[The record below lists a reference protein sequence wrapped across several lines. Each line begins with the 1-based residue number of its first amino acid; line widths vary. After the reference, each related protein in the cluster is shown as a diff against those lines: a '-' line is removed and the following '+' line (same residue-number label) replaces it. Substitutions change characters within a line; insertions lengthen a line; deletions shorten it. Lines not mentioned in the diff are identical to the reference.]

1 MTDTAP
7 TAPRFAPMS
16 YDARGHPVF
25 HWTLTPTALC
35 DPVILLIPPEAILPV
50 VFIPGIMGSNLKSV
64 PEAGQ
69 ESEPAWRLD
78 AGLAGKPIALF
89 KRWNGAPPGIRQA
102 VLHPDRVT
110 VDDGGA
116 VPERSAGTVIVP
128 TVESAAQRK
137 QALID
142 RYRERGLGEVSESS
156 YHPFLLWL
164 EDSLNSS
171 YRPHEWPEFQL
182 KSMHL
187 DMPDDASLQPRLKPG
202 LEVPLAGLGEHLLHQ
217 LPHLKTD
224 DLSARA
230 AYRMPVHAFG
240 YNWLADNDAAAIK
253 LAGRIEEIRHQ
264 YGSQCRQVILVTHS
278 MGGLVARRC
287 AQLPGMSDAIAGVMH
302 GVMPTNGAPVAYRRC
317 KVGMQQE
324 SEMAAAVIGVTGQ
337 DVTAVFAQSPGALQ
351 LLPTKNYSLGWLRLR
366 DPDHAPAMPAL
377 PEADPYQEIYLRRDR
392 WWALLREEWLKPK
405 DGVPIEWVHYA
416 RNIKKAKQFH
426 ERIGAAYHPYT
437 YVYYGADAKQPS
449 FETITWQMRPGRG
462 DLNRPLGVPPE
473 AFVVSTMQMEQVR
486 DQGSSPLYVGGSRVV
501 EHLPAR
507 AGRLA
512 LSMEVSH
519 WELHCEMQDG
529 IGDGTVPVSSG
540 QAPAAQA
547 REGQVRVQVCAT
559 GFDHEGAFKVMQTRH
574 FTLYSLI
581 KIAAQAKRPSCVA

>member
-142 RYRERGLGEVSESS
+142 RYRERGWGEVSESS

>member
-1 MTDTAP
+1 
-7 TAPRFAPMS
+7 
-16 YDARGHPVF
+16 
-25 HWTLTPTALC
+25 
-35 DPVILLIPPEAILPV
+35 
-50 VFIPGIMGSNLKSV
+50 
-64 PEAGQ
+64 
-69 ESEPAWRLD
+69 
-78 AGLAGKPIALF
+78 
-89 KRWNGAPPGIRQA
+89 
-102 VLHPDRVT
+102 
-110 VDDGGA
+110 
-116 VPERSAGTVIVP
+116 
-128 TVESAAQRK
+128 
-137 QALID
+137 
-142 RYRERGLGEVSESS
+142 
-156 YHPFLLWL
+156 
-164 EDSLNSS
+164 
-171 YRPHEWPEFQL
+171 
-182 KSMHL
+182 
-187 DMPDDASLQPRLKPG
+187 
-202 LEVPLAGLGEHLLHQ
+202 
-217 LPHLKTD
+217 
-224 DLSARA
+224 
-230 AYRMPVHAFG
+230 MPVHAFG

>member
-1 MTDTAP
+1 MTDTA
-7 TAPRFAPMS
+7 APAQRFAPMS
-16 YDARGHPVF
+16 YNARGQPVF
-25 HWTLTPTALC
+25 QWTLTPAEQC
-35 DPVILLIPPEAILPV
+35 DPVILRIPPDAILPV
-50 VFIPGIMGSNLKSV
+50 VFVPGIMGSNLKSV
-64 PEAGQ
+64 PDDGQ
-69 ESEPAWRLD
+69 EAEPVWRLD
-78 AGLAGKPIALF
+78 AGLAGKPVDLF
-89 KRWNGAPPGIRQA
+89 RRWNGVPAGTRQA

-110 VDDGGA
+110 VDDAGA
-116 VPERSAGTVIVP
+116 VPERRVGSVIVP
-128 TVESAAQRK
+128 SVDSATQSK

-142 RYRERGLGEVSESS
+142 RYRERGWGEVGESS
-156 YHPFLLWL
+156 YHPFLIWL

-187 DMPDDASLQPRLKPG
+187 DVPDDPSLQPRLKPG
-202 LEVPLAGLGEHLLHQ
+202 LEVPLAGLGEHLLRQ

-240 YNWLADNDAAAIK
+240 YNWLADNNVAANK
-253 LAGRIEEIRHQ
+253 LAERIDEIRRQ
-264 YGSQCRQVILVTHS
+264 YGSECQQVILVTHS

-287 AQLPGMSDAIAGVMH
+287 AQLPGMSEAIAGVVH
-302 GVMPTNGAPVAYRRC
+302 GVMPTHGAPVAYRRC

-324 SEMAAAVIGVTGQ
+324 SAMAAAVIGVTGQ

-351 LLPTKNYSLGWLRLR
+351 LLPTKNYSPGWLRLR
-366 DPDHAPAMPAL
+366 DPDHAPAMPAR

-405 DGVPIEWVHYA
+405 DGAPAEWKDYAENIEL
-416 RNIKKAKQFH
+416 AKLFH
-426 ERIGAAYHPYT
+426 ERIDAAYHPNT

-449 FETITWQMRPGRG
+449 FETITWQMRAGRG
-462 DLNRPLGVPPE
+462 DLNRPLGVPPD
-473 AFVVSTMQMEQVR
+473 AFVVSTMQMAQVR

-501 EHLPAR
+501 EHVPVR

-512 LSMEVSH
+512 VSMEVSH

-547 REGQVRVQVCAT
+547 REGQVRVQVSAT

>member
-1 MTDTAP
+1 
-7 TAPRFAPMS
+7 MS

-142 RYRERGLGEVSESS
+142 RYRERGWGEVSESS

-366 DPDHAPAMPAL
+366 DLDHAPAMPAL